1 MVAYPAQEAYTCDN
15 GDNPMI
21 SVVSDLRGYFYDVFV
36 AKLDFWLVFGIVA
49 QLLFTAR
56 FVIQWLVSEKLGR
69 SVVPLAFW
77 FLSMGGGLMLVYGL
91 VRKEPIIILGQGL
104 AVFIYMRNLVLIFR
118 NKGKDTA
125 GKTSE

>member
-1 MVAYPAQEAYTCDN
+1 
-15 GDNPMI
+15 MI
-21 SVVSDLRGYFYDVFV
+21 SVVSDIRAYLYDVFV

-56 FVIQWLVSEKLGR
+56 FVVQWIVSEKLGK

-77 FLSMGGGLMLVYGL
+77 FLSMGGGVMLLIYGL
-91 VRKEPIIILGQGL
+91 VRREPIIIMGQAL

-118 NKGKDTA
+118 TKADK
-125 GKTSE
+125 SEGV